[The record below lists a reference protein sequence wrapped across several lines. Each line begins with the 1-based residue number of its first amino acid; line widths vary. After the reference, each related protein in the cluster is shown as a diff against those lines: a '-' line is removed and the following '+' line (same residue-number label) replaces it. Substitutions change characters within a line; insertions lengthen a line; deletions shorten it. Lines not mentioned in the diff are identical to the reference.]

1 MAPRAK
7 RGTTGAV
14 QSHADLTCWVCGGEA
29 DVDDSPWLCL
39 CTTEERRVHK
49 ACATQRLHAGTEP
62 TPCVHCG
69 MSNQYKP
76 ISSARSRARVVVI
89 GAGPAGLGAAK
100 WLRER
105 GLEPVVLEAR
115 QRVGGRIETVE
126 MGGHPIDLGAA
137 YIHGCDAAYNP
148 VYRLAMA
155 LNEKIDQTAG
165 GYSAGW
171 GVRRRHP
178 SARVAP
184 CGAVPPRHAAPRRRI
199 PTPATPAT
207 RTPAARRR
215 TPAPPHP
222 SSSPAAPPPRPAR
235 WTRRG
240 TTARAGG
247 GSPTP
252 SSSARTIAWR
262 PPRR

>member
-178 SARVAP
+178 SARAAP
-184 CGAVPPRHAAPRRRI
+184 CGAAPPRHAAP
-199 PTPATPAT
+199 
-207 RTPAARRR
+207 
-215 TPAPPHP
+215 
-222 SSSPAAPPPRPAR
+222 
-235 WTRRG
+235 
-240 TTARAGG
+240 
-247 GSPTP
+247 
-252 SSSARTIAWR
+252 
-262 PPRR
+262 

>member
-1 MAPRAK
+1 MAPRGK

-105 GLEPVVLEAR
+105 GLEPVVLEASLDPR
-115 QRVGGRIETVE
+115 CGGVRWTPQVGLLALDDSDYLIIASRVGKGLSIVLGLGKRCRGKAFFLRWNGR
-126 MGGHPIDLGAA
+126 
-137 YIHGCDAAYNP
+137 
-148 VYRLAMA
+148 
-155 LNEKIDQTAG
+155 
-165 GYSAGW
+165 S
-171 GVRRRHP
+171 
-178 SARVAP
+178 
-184 CGAVPPRHAAPRRRI
+184 RI
-199 PTPATPAT
+199 SG
-207 RTPAARRR
+207 RN
-215 TPAPPHP
+215 
-222 SSSPAAPPPRPAR
+222 
-235 WTRRG
+235 
-240 TTARAGG
+240 
-247 GSPTP
+247 
-252 SSSARTIAWR
+252 I
-262 PPRR
+262 

>member
-1 MAPRAK
+1 MAPRGK

-178 SARVAP
+178 SARAAP
-184 CGAVPPRHAAPRRRI
+184 RSAVTPRHAAS
-199 PTPATPAT
+199 
-207 RTPAARRR
+207 RRR
-215 TPAPPHP
+215 TPCPPRRLPAPPQPAAAPPRPRTPPPHP
-222 SSSPAAPPPRPAR
+222 PRRRPFPPGGRAVVRLRERAAPPPL
-235 WTRRG
+235 RR
-240 TTARAGG
+240 RALVQ
-247 GSPTP
+247 
-252 SSSARTIAWR
+252 
-262 PPRR
+262 

>member
-89 GAGPAGLGAAK
+89 GAGPAGPG
-100 WLRER
+100 
-105 GLEPVVLEAR
+105 
-115 QRVGGRIETVE
+115 
-126 MGGHPIDLGAA
+126 
-137 YIHGCDAAYNP
+137 
-148 VYRLAMA
+148 
-155 LNEKIDQTAG
+155 
-165 GYSAGW
+165 
-171 GVRRRHP
+171 
-178 SARVAP
+178 
-184 CGAVPPRHAAPRRRI
+184 
-199 PTPATPAT
+199 
-207 RTPAARRR
+207 ARRSLSNDPLR
-215 TPAPPHP
+215 C
-222 SSSPAAPPPRPAR
+222 
-235 WTRRG
+235 
-240 TTARAGG
+240 
-247 GSPTP
+247 
-252 SSSARTIAWR
+252 
-262 PPRR
+262 